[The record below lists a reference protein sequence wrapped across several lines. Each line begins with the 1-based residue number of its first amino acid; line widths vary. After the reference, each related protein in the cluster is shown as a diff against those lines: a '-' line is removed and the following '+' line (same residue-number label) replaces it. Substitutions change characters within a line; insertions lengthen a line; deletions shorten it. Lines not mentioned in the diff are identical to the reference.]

1 MSQAAC
7 PPCSQRCDQ
16 GRLCPAT
23 ASRPQDYCNGTC
35 ETQDGCDCITTWP
48 ARRVTPQPMAAESA
62 TDQDGSE
69 LCRPHFSRVGLV
81 LVLVLCTGL
90 PLLMVIV
97 WALVAWMPPA

>member
-35 ETQDGCDCITTWP
+35 ETQAGCDCITAWP
-48 ARRVTPQPMAAESA
+48 ARRVTPQPMAAEAA
-62 TDQDGSE
+62 TGYGHTEPCQ
-69 LCRPHFSRVGLV
+69 PPFSRVG

-90 PLLMVIV
+90 PLLVVIV